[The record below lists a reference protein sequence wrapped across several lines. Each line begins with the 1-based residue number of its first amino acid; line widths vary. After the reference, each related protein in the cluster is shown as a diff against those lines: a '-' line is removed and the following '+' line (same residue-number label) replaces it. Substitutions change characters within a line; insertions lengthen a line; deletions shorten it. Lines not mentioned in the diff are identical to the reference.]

1 MFQLIHIFLFCNT
14 ALCHIIQS
22 FFPACSQFRV
32 QKLSDGAVYHIKDH
46 LSKKGWSD
54 HLGFLI
60 ECQIFDIAQFLKN
73 FRSGGTGS
81 DSAAFNLGTKLFVL
95 DQLTCILHC
104 KNHRTGIITLWRRCL
119 ALFDTQAVHREYITF
134 FQVLQCGKKSGI
146 TRHILSRIICFIPAV
161 FSCIRIFLFTSLIA
175 GCAGSVST
183 THGICCFSL
192 RKRICGNF

>member
-95 DQLTCILHC
+95 DQLTCRFFLYPDLPLHFPHC
-104 KNHRTGIITLWRRCL
+104 RLRRLCSHCSWHLLLFASQKNLWQLLSTL
-119 ALFDTQAVHREYITF
+119 H
-134 FQVLQCGKKSGI
+134 
-146 TRHILSRIICFIPAV
+146 PAV
-161 FSCIRIFLFTSLIA
+161 L
-175 GCAGSVST
+175 
-183 THGICCFSL
+183 
-192 RKRICGNF
+192 